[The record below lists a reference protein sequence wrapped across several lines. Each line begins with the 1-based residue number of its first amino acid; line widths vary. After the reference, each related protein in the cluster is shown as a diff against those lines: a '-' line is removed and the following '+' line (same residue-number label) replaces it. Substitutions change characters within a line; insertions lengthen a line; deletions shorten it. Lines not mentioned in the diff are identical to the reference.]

1 MAGSRTKCTPAFTLK
16 RDRLDCYFSK
26 TKKPRDKQ
34 GKTRESDIWKV
45 KIDPGEMV
53 LHGPGLTLEEK
64 RDKK

>member
-16 RDRLDCYFSK
+16 RDRLDCYFCK

-45 KIDPGEMV
+45 RIDPGEMV